1 MIDEEID
8 ELTRDLEEEEA
19 KLKKSSKSTKK

>member
-19 KLKKSSKSTKK
+19 KSKKSSRLSKK